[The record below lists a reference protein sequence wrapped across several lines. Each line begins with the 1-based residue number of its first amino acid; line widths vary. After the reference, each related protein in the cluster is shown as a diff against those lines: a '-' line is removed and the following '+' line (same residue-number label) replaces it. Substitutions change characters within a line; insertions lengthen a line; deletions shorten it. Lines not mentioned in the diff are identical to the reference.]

1 MSTATG
7 PAAWNAMVLDVH
19 KELALEA
26 GVIYEEYA
34 CHKAFLAAS
43 KAVGIVRSDAMQ
55 EASRRKAAA
64 AGKKSGVEERAEKYR
79 AKAEEEELNGVAMR
93 EAPSTYA
100 ERAIHRLRLEIRGLP
115 LVKQAKAVP
124 VPKAEPKEAV
134 PVPKAEP
141 KEAKA
146 VAKAVPKAEAKAVA
160 KAEAKEPDTP
170 APSPVT
176 TPLPKVPEPEDSE
189 ERRRFLAEGY
199 DEIVVGGNTY
209 YRIVETGDCFAPGE
223 LPYSIG
229 EHMGVWDADL
239 GELVK

>member
-1 MSTATG
+1 MSTG
-7 PAAWNAMVLDVH
+7 PAVWNAMVLDVH

-34 CHKAFLAAS
+34 SHKAFLAAS
-43 KAVGIVRSDAMQ
+43 KAIGIVRSDAMQ

-115 LVKQAKAVP
+115 LVKQLKAEPKAVP
-124 VPKAEPKEAV
+124 VPVPVPVAKAEPKSVAKAE
-134 PVPKAEP
+134 PKAEP
-141 KEAKA
+141 
-146 VAKAVPKAEAKAVA
+146 V
-160 KAEAKEPDTP
+160 TP

-176 TPLPKVPEPEDSE
+176 TPLPKVPEPDDE
-189 ERRRFLAEGY
+189 ERARFFAEGY
-199 DEIVVGGNTY
+199 DEIVVGGKTY
-209 YRIVETGDCFAPGE
+209 FRIIETGDCFMPGE